1 MSRKRPFLIGLTGSI
16 GMGKSTTAAL
26 FANEGIPVWDADKV
40 VHRLYE
46 KDGAGVAA
54 IRRLYPDAVIDD
66 MVSRAVLRDRIAK
79 DPNALGRIEAA
90 ILPLLAKDRARFI
103 DNCASPIAVLD
114 MPTLLETGAD
124 KLVDL
129 VVVVSVPPDVQ
140 RARVMER
147 PGMTETQLNVMLARQ
162 MPDAEKRARADHVI
176 QTLTLEGARASVQSL
191 VDQIKRQLSDA

>member
-66 MVSRAVLRDRIAK
+66 IVSRAVLRDQIAK

-90 ILPLLAKDRARFI
+90 ILPLLAKDRTHFI

-129 VVVVSVPPDVQ
+129 VVVVSAPPDVQ

-147 PGMTETQLNVMLARQ
+147 PGMTETQFNVMLARQ

-176 QTLTLEGARASVQSL
+176 PTLTLEGAKASVQSL
-191 VDQIKRQLSDA
+191 LDQIKRQLSDA